1 MALLFCAC
9 GSLSTDHLLPKLPGG
24 DSVLQGKD
32 SELANVFS
40 ALIEVGETED
50 PYSVIYS
57 ALSNYEKEITIKNT
71 DAEQIKKAFLAV
83 LSDHPELFWVANGYS
98 SSGYSL
104 GAASVVTLVPI
115 ISDGLEVILQKQQ
128 ELQDTVNR
136 ILWQIPKDAS
146 DYEKALFLHDWL
158 VQTTEYDLEAYQLL
172 TNNSGPDQVV
182 DSATAYGC
190 LVLHKAICSGYS
202 TAYQLLLHEAGIEA
216 GRVSGTGRDGD
227 HEWNYLWLD
236 GDCYFV
242 DVTWDDPVS
251 ESSLTAASHEY
262 FCITT
267 EELLLNHVID
277 AGQDVPL
284 CTATTYNYHR
294 RLGLFLPEYSFDAV
308 SELVDAHRNDE
319 VIEMAFSSPAELHK
333 AESDLFD
340 RQAVFNIP
348 AVRDT
353 GSGIAYSIGSSNR
366 VLQLFLKQDGAA

>member
-1 MALLFCAC
+1 MKAGRNSIIRASNIRAIHVPALRRRQNSYRYPNRFPSFLVPAVICCMALLFCAC

-115 ISDGLEVILQKQQ
+115 ISDGLEEILQKQQ

-158 VQTTEYDLEAYQLL
+158 VQTTEYDLEAY
-172 TNNSGPDQVV
+172 
-182 DSATAYGC
+182 
-190 LVLHKAICSGYS
+190 K
-202 TAYQLLLHEAGIEA
+202 LLLSPPDSSSWRHC
-216 GRVSGTGRDGD
+216 
-227 HEWNYLWLD
+227 LWLP
-236 GDCYFV
+236 C
-242 DVTWDDPVS
+242 
-251 ESSLTAASHEY
+251 AA
-262 FCITT
+262 
-267 EELLLNHVID
+267 
-277 AGQDVPL
+277 
-284 CTATTYNYHR
+284 
-294 RLGLFLPEYSFDAV
+294 
-308 SELVDAHRNDE
+308 
-319 VIEMAFSSPAELHK
+319 
-333 AESDLFD
+333 
-340 RQAVFNIP
+340 
-348 AVRDT
+348 
-353 GSGIAYSIGSSNR
+353 
-366 VLQLFLKQDGAA
+366 